1 MFFNPDKSVFMRIT
15 RKHNPIMYN
24 YTINDISIQEVSS
37 TKYLGV
43 TISNDLSWSTHITNI
58 TSKALSVKAF
68 LQRNLKS
75 CPTQIKLKCY
85 NAMIRPIL
93 EYANP
98 VWSPHIRRDIDKLE
112 RVQRQSA
119 RFIMAD
125 FSRFS
130 SVTNMLIDLIIPS
143 LEHRRQVSS
152 ITLLYKIVHNLIDIS
167 PVDLISVTSNTIGHN
182 QRFHHI
188 YARTRGVRLSRYIR
202 LSRYRK
208 TYRDKDDKFIYL
220 DNSKCP

>member
-15 RKHNPIMYN
+15 RKHNPITYN

-43 TISNDLSWSTHITNI
+43 TITNDLSWSTHITNI

-98 VWSPHIRRDIDKLE
+98 VWSPQTLIGLNEYRGNLPDTLWLTS
-112 RVQRQSA
+112 RVSA
-119 RFIMAD
+119 A
-125 FSRFS
+125 
-130 SVTNMLIDLIIPS
+130 
-143 LEHRRQVSS
+143 
-152 ITLLYKIVHNLIDIS
+152 
-167 PVDLISVTSNTIGHN
+167 
-182 QRFHHI
+182 
-188 YARTRGVRLSRYIR
+188 
-202 LSRYRK
+202 
-208 TYRDKDDKFIYL
+208 
-220 DNSKCP
+220 

>member
-15 RKHNPIMYN
+15 RKHNPITYN

-37 TKYLGV
+37 TKYLEV
-43 TISNDLSWSTHITNI
+43 TITNDLSWSTHITNI

-98 VWSPHIRRDIDKLE
+98 VWSLHIRRDFDRLE
-112 RVQRQSA
+112 RIQRQSA

-130 SVTNMLIDLIIPS
+130 SITNMLIDLNIPS

-152 ITLLYKIVHNLIDIS
+152 ITLL
-167 PVDLISVTSNTIGHN
+167 
-182 QRFHHI
+182 
-188 YARTRGVRLSRYIR
+188 
-202 LSRYRK
+202 
-208 TYRDKDDKFIYL
+208 
-220 DNSKCP
+220 

>member
-15 RKHNPIMYN
+15 RKHNPITYN
-24 YTINDISIQEVSS
+24 YTINDISIKEVSS

-43 TISNDLSWSTHITNI
+43 TITNDLSWSTHITNI

-130 SVTNMLIDLIIPS
+130 SVTNMLIDLNIPS
-143 LEHRRQVSS
+143 LEYRRQVSS
-152 ITLLYKIVHNLIDIS
+152 ITLLYTIVHNLIDIS
-167 PVDLISVTSNTIGHN
+167 PVDLIRH
-182 QRFHHI
+182 F
-188 YARTRGVRLSRYIR
+188 
-202 LSRYRK
+202 
-208 TYRDKDDKFIYL
+208 
-220 DNSKCP
+220 

>member
-1 MFFNPDKSVFMRIT
+1 MSQWGTRSGMFFNLDKSVFMRIT
-15 RKHNPIMYN
+15 RKHNLIMYN
-24 YTINDISIQEVSS
+24 YTINDISIKEVSS

-43 TISNDLSWSTHITNI
+43 TITNDLSWSTHITNI

-75 CPTQIKLKCY
+75 CPTQIKLKYY

-93 EYANP
+93 ENANP

-125 FSRFS
+125 LSYFS
-130 SVTNMLIDLIIPS
+130 SVTNMLI
-143 LEHRRQVSS
+143 
-152 ITLLYKIVHNLIDIS
+152 N
-167 PVDLISVTSNTIGHN
+167 
-182 QRFHHI
+182 
-188 YARTRGVRLSRYIR
+188 
-202 LSRYRK
+202 
-208 TYRDKDDKFIYL
+208 
-220 DNSKCP
+220 

>member
-1 MFFNPDKSVFMRIT
+1 MIC
-15 RKHNPIMYN
+15 
-24 YTINDISIQEVSS
+24 
-37 TKYLGV
+37 LGPH
-43 TISNDLSWSTHITNI
+43 IIITNI

-75 CPTQIKLKCY
+75 CTAQIKLKYY

-112 RVQRQSA
+112 RVQRQST

-130 SVTNMLIDLIIPS
+130 SVSNMLIDLNIPS
-143 LEHRRQVSS
+143 LEHCRQVSS

-167 PVDLISVTSNTIGHN
+167 PVDLIQH
-182 QRFHHI
+182 R
-188 YARTRGVRLSRYIR
+188 RT
-202 LSRYRK
+202 
-208 TYRDKDDKFIYL
+208 
-220 DNSKCP
+220 